1 MKKDYI
7 EILLTIVAG
16 FFGAVLLL
24 AMLLGEG
31 GRGLANLF

>member
-16 FFGAVLLL
+16 FFGAVLFL

-31 GRGLANLF
+31 SKGLANLF

>member
-16 FFGAVLLL
+16 FFGAVLFL
-24 AMLLGEG
+24 AVLLGEG
-31 GRGLANLF
+31 SKGLANLF